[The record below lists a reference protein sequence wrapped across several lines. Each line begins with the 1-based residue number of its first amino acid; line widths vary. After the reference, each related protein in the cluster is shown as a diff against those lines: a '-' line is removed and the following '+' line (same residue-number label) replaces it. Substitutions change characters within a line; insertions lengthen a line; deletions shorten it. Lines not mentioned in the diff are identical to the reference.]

1 MRKTMQSHKQVGF
14 TLIELMIVL
23 VIVAILAAVAYPSYQ
38 EQVERGRLAEG
49 KAVLTQA
56 ATRMERCY
64 STKGTY
70 KNCISSAVDSETG
83 MYAVSVK
90 APAADNTFTL
100 VATRKKATGANQCGN
115 LTLTQTGKTDVES
128 ATKTAAECWR

>member
-1 MRKTMQSHKQVGF
+1 MRKIMQSRKQVGF
-14 TLIELMIVL
+14 TLIELMIVV
-23 VIVAILAAVAYPSYQ
+23 VIVAILAAIAYPSYQ

-70 KNCISSAVDSETG
+70 KNCILSAVE
-83 MYAVSVK
+83 
-90 APAADNTFTL
+90 
-100 VATRKKATGANQCGN
+100 
-115 LTLTQTGKTDVES
+115 
-128 ATKTAAECWR
+128 

>member
-1 MRKTMQSHKQVGF
+1 MQSRKQVGF
-14 TLIELMIVL
+14 TLIELMIVV
-23 VIVAILAAVAYPSYQ
+23 VIVAILASIAYPSYQ

-70 KNCISSAVDSETG
+70 KNCILSAVDSEAG
-83 MYAVSVK
+83 LS
-90 APAADNTFTL
+90 L
-100 VATRKKATGANQCGN
+100 IQ
-115 LTLTQTGKTDVES
+115 L
-128 ATKTAAECWR
+128 